1 MAAMME
7 GAVSAAL
14 VSGQYAGV
22 IDEFEQHEMIMGE
35 DVPAVRSPA
44 FSLVLERRNGTPEA
58 AAWRRPL
65 TRRWHCS
72 SSCASARARHRTGRT
87 RCTCSYTCSRTICTY
102 RATRRA
108 PRACTSPRPPLR
120 RPVSATGAS
129 LTTATLPRAR
139 GALARDSVSARFV
152 WKRCVVGKGEDWAAD
167 ADLQTAFAVLQALW
181 KTEYAAAHAAIDAYL
196 ATAAAGAA
204 GMMMGRVLA
213 AVQARLR
220 AQALALVRKG
230 YSSIHISSLGD
241 LLGFAAAGA
250 AAPSREEGALA
261 GA

>member
-1 MAAMME
+1 MDMTMHMLIHVLSDDMY
-7 GAVSAAL
+7 VSRHP
-14 VSGQYAGV
+14 AG
-22 IDEFEQHEMIMGE
+22 
-35 DVPAVRSPA
+35 P
-44 FSLVLERRNGTPEA
+44 
-58 AAWRRPL
+58 
-65 TRRWHCS
+65 
-72 SSCASARARHRTGRT
+72 ASAPRHG
-87 RCTCSYTCSRTICTY
+87 
-102 RATRRA
+102 
-108 PRACTSPRPPLR
+108 PVR

-241 LLGFAAAGA
+241 LLGFAGAG